1 MADEQTSPAARFALV
16 QFERTPLPGV
26 SRVVAPFAEAVL
38 AEAFAIESRY
48 QHYAIAPLSVIGQ
61 FHS

>member
-1 MADEQTSPAARFALV
+1 MADEQTITAGRFALV
-16 QFERTPLPGV
+16 QFERTPQPRV

-38 AEAFAIESRY
+38 AEAFAIEGRY

-61 FHS
+61 WHT